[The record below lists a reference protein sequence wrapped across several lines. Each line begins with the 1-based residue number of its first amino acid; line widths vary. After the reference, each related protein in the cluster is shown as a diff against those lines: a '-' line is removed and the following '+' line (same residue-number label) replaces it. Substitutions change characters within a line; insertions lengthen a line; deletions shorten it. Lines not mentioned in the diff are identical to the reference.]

1 MFTLILSIA
10 TPLNTLY
17 GNIIQWS
24 IHCNR
29 KCRKSPGREEVC
41 CRTRWGH
48 QCQTIIVVPDIL
60 TERFVL
66 STWALGNTVHLGT
79 WALEHFKQLRTC
91 EHCALSTWA
100 LWAVEERNFYKLTAN
115 NTGWVGDGA
124 LELALS
130 PGILVDLGIVIP
142 EGIVLKSEGLFYGLS
157 SFNWSGAATERYF
170 DMIPIV
176 IKITL

>member
-48 QCQTIIVVPDIL
+48 QCWTIIVVPDIL

-66 STWALGNTVHLGT
+66 STWALGNTVH
-79 WALEHFKQLRTC
+79 
-91 EHCALSTWA
+91 LSTWA